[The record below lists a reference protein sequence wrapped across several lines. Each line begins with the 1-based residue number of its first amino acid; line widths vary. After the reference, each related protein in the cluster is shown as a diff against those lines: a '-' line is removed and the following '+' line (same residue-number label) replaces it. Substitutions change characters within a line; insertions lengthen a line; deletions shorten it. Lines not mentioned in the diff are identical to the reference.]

1 MSSSDGENAFK
12 DFIFQ
17 NVKGQKLVS
26 LSHIRC
32 NKKINLKTFSEV
44 GHPLWL
50 NLQKNVTPKSTEK
63 RQVKPLTLGFYISLV
78 AAKWLPHQDQEKH
91 IKIYRFSA

>member
-32 NKKINLKTFSEV
+32 NKKKNLKTFSEV
-44 GHPLWL
+44 GHPL
-50 NLQKNVTPKSTEK
+50 
-63 RQVKPLTLGFYISLV
+63 
-78 AAKWLPHQDQEKH
+78 
-91 IKIYRFSA
+91 

>member
-32 NKKINLKTFSEV
+32 NKKKIWKLSVRLVIHSDSIYKRM
-44 GHPLWL
+44 W
-50 NLQKNVTPKSTEK
+50 LQKALRKGKWNHWH
-63 RQVKPLTLGFYISLV
+63 LV
-78 AAKWLPHQDQEKH
+78 
-91 IKIYRFSA
+91 FT